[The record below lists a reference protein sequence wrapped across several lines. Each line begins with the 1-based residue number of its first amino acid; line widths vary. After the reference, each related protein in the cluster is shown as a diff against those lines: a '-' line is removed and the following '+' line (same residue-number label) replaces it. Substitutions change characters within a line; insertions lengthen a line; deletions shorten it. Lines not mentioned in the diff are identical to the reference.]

1 MEKLSNEQK
10 NILERLNPNYDKMDK
25 FELVDL
31 LENELNNNG
40 IINDDLNDYGL
51 IIEKIID
58 LILFNN
64 EPNKLYI

>member
-40 IINDDLNDYGL
+40 IINDDLND
-51 IIEKIID
+51 
-58 LILFNN
+58 
-64 EPNKLYI
+64 